1 MWFIGQANQLTIK
14 LEGFE
19 QLWALKRRLQ
29 IPHYAIMDIDYVAQQ
44 PAMQD
49 FKGYMRFPAGTAVP
63 WHFLAGSYQ
72 RRGGREFWYIRMR
85 QPGLLTITLKPDVLN
100 YDKIRVTCS
109 PQDAQNVVDWWRAR
123 K

>member
-1 MWFIGQANQLTIK
+1 MKFITEQNQLTIK

-19 QLWALKRRLQ
+19 QVWALKRRLQ
-29 IPHYAIMDIDYVAQQ
+29 IPYYAIAGLDYQTQQ

-49 FKGYMRFPAGTAVP
+49 YKGYLRFPGTAIP
-63 WHFLAGSYQ
+63 WRFLAGSYSRKDQ
-72 RRGGREFWYIRMR
+72 REFWYVRMP
-85 QPGLLTITLKPDVLN
+85 QPGVLIITLKPDTLH

-109 PQDAQNVVDWWRAR
+109 PEIAQSVADWWQEH